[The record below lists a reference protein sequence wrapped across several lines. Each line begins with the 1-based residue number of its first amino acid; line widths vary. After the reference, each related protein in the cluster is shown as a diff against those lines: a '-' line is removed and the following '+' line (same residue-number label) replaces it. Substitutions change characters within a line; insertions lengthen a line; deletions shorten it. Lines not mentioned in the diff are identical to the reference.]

1 MRWFGWVVLGWLWA
15 MLASP
20 LLAQQPLISQFKPDL
35 RVYPQFFALAQGIDD
50 DLYLGGTDGVLR
62 YDGGRW
68 HFVAMPLPGAV
79 RALHADV
86 DGRVWTGASDCF
98 GFIVRD
104 ATGEERFVDL
114 SSKFEADLKG
124 RRFSDIWRVLVV
136 GDEVWFQALHD
147 VFVVSRSGER
157 RAYWHH
163 EGRFGALADVDGVV
177 WLQWRGEGLKQRR
190 GESFE
195 MLPGGERFASHLI
208 YNLLP
213 RGDGRVLVHDVAP
226 SLWQWQE
233 RQFHDLTTPEL
244 ARDLADSG
252 YAILVDANQAVFA
265 EADGRVAMLDMLERG
280 EGISAYERTNRSNH
294 LEFIAGLSLRS
305 AQTDSAEIAAFGLFD
320 MQDQQNEIDRLVN
333 LGALIGMVFV
343 AGAAVIGLLIGRQLG
358 RPLEAL
364 VTVADGLGDR
374 RRAGVSD
381 TGYPDVDAVLHAMRH
396 SETRLEATIDQL
408 EQSEANARQLVADV
422 AHELRTPLA
431 TLVAVSDILAD
442 TESATAENRSEA
454 GGIAARSAAHLAALT
469 NDILEMSRFDS
480 GKSEVVRNPVD
491 LTEMWQ
497 QLSELRNWEGVT
509 FELVGEPVV
518 HTDAVRL
525 RLILS
530 NLVTNALR
538 HGEPPVEVVARV
550 TADRLTLTVADSGQG
565 VAPEHVDQVFNRFY
579 KASAARTNSE
589 SSGLGLAIVR
599 ENARILG
606 GDAWLEQDPW
616 TLFGVWIPLAG

>member
-1 MRWFGWVVLGWLWA
+1 MARWR
-15 MLASP
+15 P
-20 LLAQQPLISQFKPDL
+20 NL
-35 RVYPQFFALAQGIDD
+35 RTRITITLVAVAVGIAATTAGALVWNARSIILESKQAAI
-50 DLYLGGTDGVLR
+50 YEVLR
-62 YDGGRW
+62 YEAKAA
-68 HFVAMPLPGAV
+68 VSELPPQP
-79 RALHADV
+79 
-86 DGRVWTGASDCF
+86 
-98 GFIVRD
+98 
-104 ATGEERFVDL
+104 GEHELRLL
-114 SSKFEADLKG
+114 S
-124 RRFSDIWRVLVV
+124 
-136 GDEVWFQALHD
+136 
-147 VFVVSRSGER
+147 
-157 RAYWHH
+157 
-163 EGRFGALADVDGVV
+163 
-177 WLQWRGEGLKQRR
+177 
-190 GESFE
+190 ESFSV
-195 MLPGGERFASHLI
+195 PAILI
-208 YNLLP
+208 NMDT
-213 RGDGRVLVHDVAP
+213 G
-226 SLWQWQE
+226 
-233 RQFHDLTTPEL
+233 
-244 ARDLADSG
+244 DSG
-252 YAILVDANQAVFA
+252 GSLPLDAIPPYLI
-265 EADGRVAMLDMLERG
+265 DMLERG

-550 TADRLTLTVADSGQG
+550 AADRLTLTVADSGQG

-606 GDAWLEQDPW
+606 GEAWLEQDPW